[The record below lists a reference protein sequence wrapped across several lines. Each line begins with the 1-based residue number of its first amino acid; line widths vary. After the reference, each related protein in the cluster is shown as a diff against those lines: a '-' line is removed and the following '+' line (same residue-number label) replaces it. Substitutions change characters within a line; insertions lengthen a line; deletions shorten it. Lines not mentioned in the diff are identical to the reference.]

1 MVNHSSKK
9 TTINCVLTDPVFGEF
24 AEPYLEILEDLS
36 AGTMLYC
43 DYGEEYWK
51 GREHEIVEDAPE
63 EEDGTSITLTLT
75 HDLYDSFSGRTPLI
89 EVRAANKYWDR
100 RIGKHAGTLSTA
112 VIARAY
118 GKGRQTQQYAVE
130 RVARIS
136 KAELVALSELHRG
149 WVEEQGNDHPFYYVL
164 FLS

>member
-1 MVNHSSKK
+1 MEY
-9 TTINCVLTDPVFGEF
+9 D
-24 AEPYLEILEDLS
+24 EPYLEILKDLS

-43 DYGEEYWK
+43 DYGEKYWD
-51 GREHEIVEDAPE
+51 GREHEIVDEGESEE

-136 KAELVALSELHRG
+136 KAELVALSELHAG
-149 WVEEQGNDHPFYYVL
+149 WVEEEGNDHPFYYVL
-164 FLS
+164 FLA

>member
-1 MVNHSSKK
+1 MG
-9 TTINCVLTDPVFGEF
+9 TQ
-24 AEPYLEILEDLS
+24 LS
-36 AGTMLYC
+36 ARQIDTSVSISITNTHLTPA
-43 DYGEEYWK
+43 
-51 GREHEIVEDAPE
+51 RRAFHPSAIPLIALINAPE

-130 RVARIS
+130 RVERMS
-136 KAELVALSELHRG
+136 KSELVALSELHAG
-149 WVEEQGNDHPFYYVL
+149 WVEEQVNDHPFYYVL

>member
-1 MVNHSSKK
+1 MKIKQAKK
-9 TTINCVLTDPVFGEF
+9 
-24 AEPYLEILEDLS
+24 
-36 AGTMLYC
+36 M
-43 DYGEEYWK
+43 
-51 GREHEIVEDAPE
+51 
-63 EEDGTSITLTLT
+63 
-75 HDLYDSFSGRTPLI
+75 I

-112 VIARAY
+112 VIGRAY
-118 GKGRQTQQYAVE
+118 KKGRDTQQYAVDRVE
-130 RVARIS
+130 RMS

>member
-1 MVNHSSKK
+1 M
-9 TTINCVLTDPVFGEF
+9 
-24 AEPYLEILEDLS
+24 
-36 AGTMLYC
+36 
-43 DYGEEYWK
+43 
-51 GREHEIVEDAPE
+51 
-63 EEDGTSITLTLT
+63 DGTSITLTLT

-100 RIGKHAGTLSTA
+100 RIGKHAGKLSTA

-130 RVARIS
+130 RVARMS

-164 FLS
+164 LFLS